1 MSKTVE
7 IKKIFT
13 KYSNV
18 NFFQDYTLQDLEDAK
33 KRLYFKM
40 TQDGHKGDENLQRKI
55 DGMAQE
61 LIQEKFNPSTPSAT
75 VGSIVKNTVR
85 DNLNPNYKNTI
96 RRLINLDSQYR
107 PNLYPYANTTTD
119 NKRNSNTVET
129 SYIAHL
135 SEKLD
140 NVVSLQIENIQFPY
154 TMYNVEA
161 AQGNHYFK
169 VGNTTYTVPDGFYTL
184 TTLIDAMN
192 LLMVSTGL
200 VITNPATTKKPVISN
215 STNAAITIVFYSS
228 ENNTEYTKYNNNLG
242 WILGFRDIKA
252 YVNNTE
258 NVINLEY
265 IVPAKVSS
273 VNGTITAEAVGAL
286 YVTKYIIITV
296 DEFNK
301 NVTNGT
307 IIQTKLDTTTIKP
320 TVYWNYQDKTQ
331 CLANLTCDNMDD
343 YVNPT
348 TAQGAA
354 REQSCGANDSGIS
367 GRVLTRAQLYSQAQ
381 INNNRN
387 KINQQDLRLEC
398 DTPSNVLGL
407 IPFEPKID
415 WGAHYFSDK
424 IDYKREYHGPIDIE
438 KLEVKIFND
447 KGFPIHFNG
456 GDWNITLSTEHL
468 YKY

>member
-1 MSKTVE
+1 
-7 IKKIFT
+7 
-13 KYSNV
+13 
-18 NFFQDYTLQDLEDAK
+18 
-33 KRLYFKM
+33 
-40 TQDGHKGDENLQRKI
+40 
-55 DGMAQE
+55 
-61 LIQEKFNPSTPSAT
+61 
-75 VGSIVKNTVR
+75 
-85 DNLNPNYKNTI
+85 
-96 RRLINLDSQYR
+96 
-107 PNLYPYANTTTD
+107 
-119 NKRNSNTVET
+119 
-129 SYIAHL
+129 
-135 SEKLD
+135 
-140 NVVSLQIENIQFPY
+140 
-154 TMYNVEA
+154 
-161 AQGNHYFK
+161 
-169 VGNTTYTVPDGFYTL
+169 
-184 TTLIDAMN
+184 
-192 LLMVSTGL
+192 
-200 VITNPATTKKPVISN
+200 
-215 STNAAITIVFYSS
+215 VFYSS
-228 ENNTEYTKYNNNLG
+228 ENDTEYTKYNNNLG

-258 NVINLEY
+258 NIINLEY
-265 IVPAKVSS
+265 TVPAKVGL
-273 VNGTITAEAVGAL
+273 VNGTIAAEAVAAL

-307 IIQTKLDTTTIKP
+307 IIQTKLDTATIRP
-320 TVYWNYQDKTQ
+320 TVYWNYQDKEQ
-331 CLANLTCDNMDD
+331 CLAKLTCDNMDD
-343 YVNPT
+343 YLNPA

-354 REQSCGANDSGIS
+354 REQSCGVNDNGIA

-398 DTPSNVLGL
+398 DTPSNVLGI

-415 WGAHYFSDK
+415 WGAHYFNDK